1 MQLDQAVVSKCS
13 SYNPPS
19 TANAAASNSPI
30 QQEDSQHSHASSHA
44 LNSPASHRHLH
55 GCVHHSCGKVSQRS
69 VGSASNESQST
80 QTSGY
85 QTDNGTFE
93 EKVLHR
99 ASPDCPAN
107 LLMTVICDYNP
118 CCKQE
123 LAVRKGQ
130 RVKVQ
135 FKNNDWVYAVTKYGG
150 TGYIPFHFVRPS
162 HKNAGAGYQLEP
174 KFCNDHKVHIYTDM
188 PSVEYCAADSSL
200 NTCLHCCPCLDAC
213 SVMEYSRPT
222 EGQPH
227 CNPFQRQFFELVVIH
242 DFDPEEKDEVF
253 VRKGERVRVL
263 NAEDAFWL
271 LVETISGK
279 EGYIPRSCCSIGDH
293 PCKLC
298 RLVMTIHLS
307 LIRIVYIFIDN
318 S

>member
-1 MQLDQAVVSKCS
+1 M
-13 SYNPPS
+13 
-19 TANAAASNSPI
+19 
-30 QQEDSQHSHASSHA
+30 
-44 LNSPASHRHLH
+44 
-55 GCVHHSCGKVSQRS
+55 
-69 VGSASNESQST
+69 
-80 QTSGY
+80 
-85 QTDNGTFE
+85 
-93 EKVLHR
+93 
-99 ASPDCPAN
+99 
-107 LLMTVICDYNP
+107 
-118 CCKQE
+118 
-123 LAVRKGQ
+123 
-130 RVKVQ
+130 
-135 FKNNDWVYAVTKYGG
+135 
-150 TGYIPFHFVRPS
+150 
-162 HKNAGAGYQLEP
+162 
-174 KFCNDHKVHIYTDM
+174 
-188 PSVEYCAADSSL
+188 
-200 NTCLHCCPCLDAC
+200 
-213 SVMEYSRPT
+213 MEYSRPT